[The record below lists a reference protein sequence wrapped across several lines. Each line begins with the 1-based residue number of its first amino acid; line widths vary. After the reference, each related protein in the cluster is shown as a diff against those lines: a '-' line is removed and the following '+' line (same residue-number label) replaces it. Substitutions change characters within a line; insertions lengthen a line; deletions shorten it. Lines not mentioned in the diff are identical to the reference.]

1 MSIKLRRRQGSPN
14 WYLRGTVRGIPV
26 DETTGT
32 DRREVADDIRIRRET
47 ELLDRSVHG
56 ESAGGAPASF
66 VAAALAY
73 IEATPRSRQTKRYV
87 RLLSE
92 HFVGK
97 PLSAI
102 TQETADAAARALY
115 PHATPETRNRQLYT
129 PLAAILHG
137 AGVAIAIKRPKQKK
151 GRNRALSQDQAAR
164 LLNHATGHARALL
177 LLLFYT
183 GCRIGE
189 ALRLEWGAVD
199 LRRRAITFDLTKTDE
214 DGEAPMH
221 GAVLEAL
228 ANLEGRKGRVFPW
241 ANRWAAYKALRPLCV
256 ASGVAFTPHMGR
268 HSFATWL
275 RQQGKDLRLVQ
286 DAGRWR
292 DIKSVARYSHVERGE
307 VRDAVAMLPML
318 VVESTRPRQ
327 RQRKKNRSAR

>member
-1 MSIKLRRRQGSPN
+1 MPLKIRRRKDSPN

-32 DRREVADDIRIRRET
+32 DRREVANDIRIRLEN

-56 ESAGGAPASF
+56 PSAGGAPASF

-73 IEATPRSRQTKRYV
+73 LEAASRSRQTKRYV

-97 PLSAI
+97 PLSAL
-102 TQETADAAARALY
+102 TQETADAAARTLY
-115 PHATPETRNRQLYT
+115 PHATPETRNRQVYT

-151 GRNRALSQDQAAR
+151 GRNRAISQDQAGR
-164 LLNHATGHARALL
+164 LLAHATGAERALL
-177 LLLFYT
+177 LMLFYT
-183 GCRIGE
+183 GCRITE
-189 ALRLEWGAVD
+189 ALSLEWSAID
-199 LRRRAITFDLTKTDE
+199 LKRRAITFDLTKTDE

-221 GAVLEAL
+221 EAVLEAL
-228 ANLEGRKGRVFPW
+228 ANLEGREGRVFPW
-241 ANRWAAYKALRPLCV
+241 TTRWGAYRALRPICE
-256 ASGVAFTPHMGR
+256 ASGVPFTPHMGR

-286 DAGRWR
+286 EAGRWR

-307 VRDAVAMLPML
+307 VRDAVSMLPML
-318 VVESTRPRQ
+318 SSKGRQ
-327 RQRKKNRSAR
+327 PKKGKSRKLVGK